1 MGGVESALVR
11 GIGLGMKEN
20 TYLNP
25 MARNLFILSALALL
39 AGCSTPKLPPSAS
52 GIETTVIT
60 PTGTP
65 VAPAVDDSKVTPGAV
80 PVKKKLPLGTVR
92 QK

>member
-1 MGGVESALVR
+1 MA
-11 GIGLGMKEN
+11 LGMKEN

-25 MARNLFILSALALL
+25 MARNLFILSSLALL
-39 AGCSTPKLPPSAS
+39 AGCSSPQLPPSAS
-52 GIETTVIT
+52 GAESVVIT

-65 VAPAVDDSKVTPGAV
+65 ATTPAADTATTPGAV
-80 PVKKKLPLGTVR
+80 PVRKKLPLGTVR

>member
-1 MGGVESALVR
+1 
-11 GIGLGMKEN
+11 MKED

-39 AGCSTPKLPPSAS
+39 AGCSSPALPPSSS
-52 GIETTVIT
+52 GFESPVIT
-60 PTGTP
+60 SPGAP
-65 VAPAVDDSKVTPGAV
+65 VAPVAGDKAAAAPAAV
-80 PVKKKLPLGTVR
+80 PAKKKLPLGTVR

>member
-1 MGGVESALVR
+1 M
-11 GIGLGMKEN
+11 GLGITED

-39 AGCSTPKLPPSAS
+39 AGCSTPALPPSSS
-52 GIETTVIT
+52 GFETAPVVTT
-60 PTGTP
+60 PA
-65 VAPAVDDSKVTPGAV
+65 APLPPGGATAPSAV
-80 PVKKKLPLGTVR
+80 PAKKKLPLGTVR